1 MYRFLNITS
10 TPSHVRRVLPV
21 RFNLKLGYTIKV
33 SVITRG
39 RGTGGGGGGGNGG
52 MCPLFS
58 GLKCP
63 I

>member
-39 RGTGGGGGGGNGG
+39 RGTGGGGAMGACAPFFLG
-52 MCPLFS
+52 
-58 GLKCP
+58 
-63 I
+63 

>member
-39 RGTGGGGGGGNGG
+39 RGTGGGGNGG